1 MGGIFIATISKVFRV
16 ELEDNYPADREATIP
31 QCFVH
36 QPVETKD
43 LRSVVLRDY
52 QGVLPE
58 QTQPRSQLE
67 LVGNKLGQKTLGDVA
82 VIQAS
87 NEVE

>member
-16 ELEDNYPADREATIP
+16 ELEDNYPAEREATIP
-31 QCFVH
+31 QRFVH